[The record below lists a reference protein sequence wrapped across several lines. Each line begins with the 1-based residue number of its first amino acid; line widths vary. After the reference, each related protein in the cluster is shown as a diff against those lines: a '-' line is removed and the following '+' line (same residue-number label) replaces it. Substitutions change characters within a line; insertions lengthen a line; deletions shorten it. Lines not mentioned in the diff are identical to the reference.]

1 MNHASTRHAL
11 RQLAQ
16 RAALRREP
24 GLRPETMPS
33 WLDASH
39 ASARPYRFWQRA
51 VAVVL
56 AWVSFVGP
64 LSVTIE
70 QGREAAGVIAAGK
83 PSAGGVAGQVLAD
96 LLALRLRLAMTAAQA
111 APITDP
117 TAPIRF
123 QPGVTQS
130 TGLGGGVPVVNITAP
145 NAAGISLNQ
154 YQSFNIDPVGLILNN
169 SLMSGTSLTG
179 GDVRANPNLAGR
191 VASVIVNQVSS
202 TGSAYASLL
211 NGPLEVFG
219 APAAVVIANPNGITT
234 RGTGFTN
241 TIGVTLSTGAPQ
253 FLGELGGA
261 RSGFDEAR
269 AIGYDVRGGH
279 LQIEGNAGV
288 NGPGAGIEG
297 TVGTIDL
304 IGETIGVNAPL
315 YAGTRINVIAGRQF
329 VLPST
334 ASAQGTAY
342 ATSAN
347 GADNTR
353 EAIGA
358 ANGRAIDATAF
369 GAMTAGQIQVISTAA
384 GMGVRADAQ
393 LAANAGDLSLS
404 SNGDLSLAGTAAQ
417 QQVTIQANGDVAMTG
432 AHLGVG
438 DYTLQAGGNVSSL
451 GAIQAGGRLAVAA
464 GGKVALADAQ
474 SNGDMTIAGDGG
486 VRLGDAQS
494 GTSLKAV
501 ASHDDGDVEIDGA
514 VATAQG
520 VSLQAGRD
528 VAINGQVGTGTL
540 QATAQRSIGVSGT
553 VQTSGTM
560 GLSAATGDATIGG
573 TLAGGDTLTIRAG
586 HDIVSSGKL
595 QGSRD
600 IALQAG
606 NSARIGD
613 VQAGGVLGASALG
626 QAGGGDLS
634 LDGNAQVV
642 GAANLAAARDVS
654 VTGSLNGG
662 STLTLDAQRD
672 VNVGASGT
680 VQAVSD
686 LSITAHTGNV
696 NSQGTLTGATT
707 LTVKGGQDVMLT
719 GTTGAIGDTRL
730 SAGRDLTIGGTLAGH
745 GLGLLD
751 AGRDATLG
759 GSTGY
764 LKDLT
769 VTTGGDL
776 SVTGSALG
784 NAVTLSSGGSMTLN
798 DVQSNGMLSATANGD
813 ALTVN
818 GTVTSLAEAQAKSSG
833 DLVVNGTLQSSGKL
847 DATSGG
853 RLSIGGSV
861 NTLSSAALTAARDIA
876 IGGTLQ
882 ASDALTLTGGGDLS
896 VAGTLNALSSAQLV
910 AGGKA
915 GVSGLVQSAGP
926 LSLSSGADSSISGRL
941 SATGDL
947 ALSNL
952 AGSLASTGTI
962 EAGGDLRIDAAKN
975 VDLGT
980 LSTTAQHD
988 MTIQAGG
995 DLVANG
1001 TVIAQGK
1008 GTLDAGGTLGGAAT
1022 LGFGGAAVLN
1032 SVGDMA
1038 LTGSLRG
1045 DTVQVGSQASA
1056 SLHDVQA
1063 VSTLS
1068 ITAARQLETTGSVVG
1083 NAATRLQAG
1092 GDLAVRGT
1100 IESSKDLTL
1109 AAGRRIASTGSLA
1122 TNQDLHVQAGD
1133 SARIGDAR
1141 VGGALDASAAGQAGG
1156 GDLSFDGNTQVA
1168 GAANLAAAR
1177 DIAVTGSLS
1186 GGSTLTLDARR
1197 DVNVGA
1203 SGTVQA
1209 VSDLSITAHTGNVD
1223 SQGTLTGATTLT
1235 VKGGQDVMLTGTT
1248 GAIGDTRLSVGRDL
1262 TIGGTLAGHGLG
1274 LLDAGRDATLGGSTG
1289 YLKDLTVTTG
1299 GDLSVT
1305 GSALG
1310 NAVTL
1315 SSGGSMTLNDVQ
1327 SNGMLS
1333 ATTNGGALTVN
1344 GTVTSLADAQAKSS
1358 GDLIVNGT
1366 LQSSGKLDAT
1376 SGGALSV
1383 PGTITALSSAALVST
1398 QDTKVGGLVQSTGP
1412 LAVTSGADTAIEG
1425 KLASAGDIVLHETTG
1440 SLTSTRTIE
1449 AGGDLR
1455 IDAAKNVDLG
1465 ALSTT
1470 AQHDMTIQAGGDLA
1484 ANGTVIAQGKGSLD
1498 AGGTLGG
1505 AGSLAFGAAADL
1517 TSGGDTALTG
1527 SLRGDTVR
1535 VQSNGSASVNDVLAA
1550 STLSITAANR
1560 LATNGALR
1568 VGASATLQAGG
1579 DLELRGDLQT
1589 AGDASLQSATGQ
1601 VAASGAIASNGALT
1615 IGAGTDI
1622 VLAGPTGAALGMT
1635 LEAAR
1640 DVAASGALTVL
1651 ANDLRIT
1658 AGNSASLADVQAAGA
1673 FHLVAGGQAGGG
1685 DASLSGTAAI
1695 VGATDIQAARD
1706 VIVAGTLAG
1715 GGDGTSGDHAPTR
1728 VQAGRDVRVDGMLG
1742 SGDVLTVAAGR
1753 DIAVG
1758 GKGQLQSTTDMSLSA
1773 IGGSLLSSGT
1783 IASERDLT
1791 VGAAQDIALA
1801 GTSSAKGN
1809 TSLSSGRDLAID
1821 GSLVGNG
1828 SARLSAG
1835 QDLTLGGA
1843 SGFAGDV
1850 DAQGGRDLAVTGA
1863 LQGQA
1868 VTLTAARNVDL
1879 HDVQAGAAL
1888 AANAKGGALTLGG
1901 TVAALGTSTLQAGTA
1916 LSVAG
1921 QLQGAGEVALSSLG
1935 GASIDGTVKAGAG
1948 ATVQAAG
1955 DLSLAGTLQTAG
1967 DANLS
1972 AGGKLGVS
1980 GIVDAGAKA
1989 GLHAAQDLSIAGTL
2003 GTGGTLDLR
2012 SGGKATIDGIV
2023 TTTADGTLGAAG
2035 DIDVRG
2041 TVQTGGAL
2049 TVTGG
2054 GDTTLGGTLA
2064 SAGDLVL
2071 GNANGAFGST
2081 GTLQSGGKLSIDA
2094 AKTIDLGN
2102 GRTTALGDLLVTAG
2116 QDLHANG
2123 TVIAQHA
2130 GTLDA
2135 GGALVAGG
2143 TIAIGDAATLRSGG
2157 DMQLAGAVQG
2167 ASVNAKAGGNAV
2179 LHDMTAA
2186 GAIDVDAAGQLNTT
2200 GTLVSNG
2207 TLALHAS
2214 QDLHQDGTLQSQ
2226 GDMLLESRGGSLAS
2240 SGTIG
2245 GNGALALRAAGD
2257 IGLGGTAAAALAT
2270 TLAAGHDL
2278 AVTGALTTHGTL
2290 DASAGND
2297 LSIAGSA
2304 AAAGDTRLDA
2314 KHDLNVA
2321 GTLGGDGSATLNA
2334 GNDLGGAGTV
2344 SFAKATTLSAGR
2356 DIAQGGLIQG
2366 DTVAVTAAGNAAV
2379 TNVQANGALS
2389 LKAAGT
2395 NGAGDLAID
2404 GTAAAGGAILANAA
2418 HDVAVAGKLQG
2429 SSTVDI
2435 AANHGVTIGGAVQS
2449 ASAMSIVA
2457 RQGDLAA
2464 TGGINSGGALALNA
2478 GQDLSLGA
2486 TTSAVGDLTLTAG
2499 RDARLGSG
2507 LLIGDASGKLQAG
2520 RDLVG
2525 SGTQSF
2531 VQGALDASAQRQF
2544 AFGGTTQAQSVR
2556 VQAGNDASLNDV
2568 VSATTLDVKAQ
2579 GAMGGGDVTLLG
2591 KVGAAGAV
2599 SVDAARD
2606 VLLSGTLNNG
2616 GTQSLSAQRDV
2627 TVSGGTQSAGD
2638 MSLAAA
2644 GGSVA
2649 VSGSAASGGA
2659 LGLKSGL
2666 DTSLAGTVTAAGA
2679 IDVDAGRD
2687 LVLGGTLAGQKAGR
2701 LDAGHDIGGAGST
2714 AFAGAATLGAGH
2726 DVALGGPLQGAS
2738 LAVIGANSVTLAGAQ
2753 ALMGALAV
2761 TANGTAGGGDVNLTG
2776 PVTALG
2782 ALSVQAARDAVLQGA
2797 VNTGD
2802 AATITAARNLSV
2814 GDVNAAGA
2822 LALSATSGSL
2832 QAGSLTTQHDLAASA
2847 GSTLSVTGKVLAGGD
2862 ATLNAG
2868 GDLTLAGDIA
2878 AQNAGTL
2885 NAGGTLSAAAVA
2897 FGKQASLNAASD
2909 LKLSG
2914 PLSSNGDI
2922 AATAG
2927 GDLTLGAVQSG
2938 GAIALRAQGT
2948 AGNGDVNVGG
2958 ALSSGGAIRIDAARD
2973 VGLAGAVASGAALNV
2988 DAARNVALHDSVASN
3003 GDMTLNAAS
3012 GALVADRALSSV
3024 GNLTATAGST
3034 LTLAQGAL
3042 VNGNTAL
3049 SAAGDLSLGGAL
3061 LGLGSATLHAG
3072 GSLTGAALSIAKDLG
3087 VDAGN
3092 GLTLGEIQ
3100 SGGRFTASS
3109 GGDLSLG
3116 ATTSVGDASLSARA
3130 GSIAV
3135 TGALSSGGTAQLDA
3149 ARDVAVTGGVAAS
3162 GAIDINAR
3170 GGDATIGGLTSNAG
3184 ATVQATNRVALSGAS
3199 VTVGDLSLS
3208 GGDLAVTGNLS
3219 SSGNLKLDAQRS
3231 IDTSGAQLVA
3241 SHDVHLAGQQV
3252 SMGGVLAGGALDA
3265 RAADQLK
3272 LSGGTV
3278 GVVGTATLSAGNALS
3293 NAASVLAGSGL
3304 SVSAAQVTN
3313 EANASLASTGATTI
3327 TATNFTNAGLVNGT
3341 TTQVNVAQWLVN
3353 AGGAL
3358 MGVNGLTVDTGTLDN
3373 RNGVLFAG
3381 NANDATG
3388 QSGDLSLT
3396 VHGSNGALNNTG
3408 GQLLAQRNLG
3418 IDVSNMTFDPTQ
3430 GIINQR
3436 GGLWI
3441 TAGWINVGGTWNYGG
3456 QSVTLNGLNGITNTG
3471 TMTGTA
3477 ALTLS
3482 AGGSFQNYGQVSGSD
3497 VTLNGTLANYAGAV
3511 FHADNVLTLNGDTYN
3526 RGTVEAGNA
3535 LNVTGSTYDNQGATT
3550 QSRGNASFNLGG
3562 GTLQNTGGS
3571 IFVGNNLT
3579 INAGTVVNDQT
3590 APGAAV
3596 TTTTT
3601 TVDPNLLWSGAIG
3614 TSTVNWWYWSG
3625 GDHNFNYIHS
3635 SQHTALLGDILS
3647 PTGVAAGFTAPP
3659 YLFCGSGC
3667 GIAPSQPIAGSGTV
3681 TFYKYGTA
3689 QLDGSE
3695 QFWMVD
3701 NGSNGL
3707 GRQSVTLSLPT
3718 ATVTTTTQQLG
3729 TSGVIS
3735 AGNGISLTAGNLSNR
3750 GGKIAAQGDVQLNVQ
3765 SLSNGAVAPT
3775 LTNQTVTAID
3785 PGQYAAFLGQL
3796 KALGMIVAT
3805 TKPVG
3810 GRTQFC
3816 FSPTDCPTDSEL
3828 TQTFTINTAS
3838 AAPIAYG
3845 TTSMASATG
3854 MVAAGGN
3861 LSLIGGNL
3869 VNAGLLYA
3877 GRDVQIGAQS
3887 FSNQGGNQQN
3897 FSGQVGCASGVP
3909 NSACGNAGQP
3919 RGNNPVTG
3927 SFSYNQSDATIYAGH
3942 DLVVAAGN
3950 IDNTYG
3956 NLLAG
3961 HDIALGGVGTTAG
3974 STTPAQSLNNTSG
3987 NIVAGNDI
3995 KLNVSGAI
4003 TNNLPPPVPV
4013 HENYGKQEQYAG
4025 CMTAGGYKES
4035 YCEAYVDQQSGSSS
4049 VISAGNKL
4057 DINAGSLTNI
4067 GSLIAAGNAASI
4079 AVSGPVVNEAQTL
4092 NAYWHSH
4099 WVQETGM
4106 FSKDKRHD
4114 IWACGT
4120 PEQCQALY
4128 GSAYTSTGG
4137 QIDPPTPVGNIAAT
4151 IQAPN
4156 LSIVSNGQIQN
4167 VGNVIGTS
4175 VSLSGQKLINGITQP
4190 NVYTPSVSA
4199 PQRVITLSPSTLP
4212 GLNLSIP
4219 RTVGTGTLPTPVPG
4233 KAVYVDDSLGSS
4245 AIGSLGA
4252 QDLLDNLPASLK
4264 SGPAVFYYNPQEE
4277 NLLLQQAALQQT
4289 GKASFV
4295 DGLSYDSTS
4304 GVSVVEQEKAYLYQ
4318 NAIDYAKQN
4327 DLQLGQ
4333 ALTQSQVDQL
4343 DRPMLWYVEQTFPD
4357 PACTATGTGQCPM
4370 ITALMP
4376 QVYLPK
4382 DVGAMSAGGNIVGK
4396 DVTLSFNQDG
4406 HGSVLNTGSITA
4418 SGTLSVDTQT
4428 LTNQANQV
4436 NVGEIWQKVDGGY
4449 VKTTGTTVQPGGFMS
4464 AANMDLNVEALN
4476 QIGGALKQLNPDGTV
4491 DAAGTQALL
4500 ASLQQQLGGNFTQQT
4515 LTDQL
4520 HTDFVKE
4527 GGAFGMDQLGMLV
4540 VAVVASIMTYGAA
4553 SAAIGSLATTGSTFV
4568 AAAGSAS
4575 AGLGNVVLSS
4585 AIAGIAS
4592 SAAGQLVGT
4601 GKLNLGSAFEAGA
4614 IAAITAGLM
4623 NGITYSAE
4631 SGLGFTTQPVT
4642 AGAGTQTLANL
4653 AGVKP
4658 VVGTVTNQAT
4668 TAVTVDLGTRGLAML
4683 AGGVIDA
4690 GVGTAIRGGSFLDAL
4705 KGSLVSEVSAAGAN
4719 AIGDAGSVLGS
4730 PVEAGTPGYWL
4741 AHAAL
4746 GCASSAAMGTGC
4758 AGGAIGGAISAG
4770 LNPIIDANGN
4780 IPPAMLAGIETLVG
4794 GGAAAA
4800 LGFNAQGAATAA
4812 QNETL
4817 NNYLNHVQTA
4827 NFVASLKS
4835 CAPGDTACISQVT
4848 ASYQSIST
4856 QQQRDAQNCNT
4867 VMGCATI
4874 KNDTL
4879 SGYGISASDAQSY
4892 CQGNVTCMVFATGLA
4907 NQDVAAKSI
4916 ATTNWN
4922 DVSNAVYM
4930 QNAQQALISSGFSP
4944 ATAAVLSAATPL
4956 DAAGATQAITGSSAS
4971 SGPKVPQNLLPFTN
4985 PPQAPVIPSDWVSRP
5000 GRTPGSIIYYPPG
5013 TDPSVA
5019 GSTYIRV
5026 MPPGHT
5032 PVPGLENGYWTS
5044 VVNGQPINPA
5054 NGSPRATKGDTHIP
5068 LPPNSMPP
5076 AR

>member
-1 MNHASTRHAL
+1 
-11 RQLAQ
+11 
-16 RAALRREP
+16 
-24 GLRPETMPS
+24 
-33 WLDASH
+33 
-39 ASARPYRFWQRA
+39 
-51 VAVVL
+51 
-56 AWVSFVGP
+56 
-64 LSVTIE
+64 
-70 QGREAAGVIAAGK
+70 
-83 PSAGGVAGQVLAD
+83 
-96 LLALRLRLAMTAAQA
+96 
-111 APITDP
+111 
-117 TAPIRF
+117 
-123 QPGVTQS
+123 
-130 TGLGGGVPVVNITAP
+130 
-145 NAAGISLNQ
+145 
-154 YQSFNIDPVGLILNN
+154 
-169 SLMSGTSLTG
+169 
-179 GDVRANPNLAGR
+179 
-191 VASVIVNQVSS
+191 
-202 TGSAYASLL
+202 
-211 NGPLEVFG
+211 
-219 APAAVVIANPNGITT
+219 
-234 RGTGFTN
+234 
-241 TIGVTLSTGAPQ
+241 
-253 FLGELGGA
+253 
-261 RSGFDEAR
+261 
-269 AIGYDVRGGH
+269 
-279 LQIEGNAGV
+279 
-288 NGPGAGIEG
+288 
-297 TVGTIDL
+297 
-304 IGETIGVNAPL
+304 
-315 YAGTRINVIAGRQF
+315 
-329 VLPST
+329 
-334 ASAQGTAY
+334 
-342 ATSAN
+342 
-347 GADNTR
+347 
-353 EAIGA
+353 
-358 ANGRAIDATAF
+358 
-369 GAMTAGQIQVISTAA
+369 
-384 GMGVRADAQ
+384 
-393 LAANAGDLSLS
+393 
-404 SNGDLSLAGTAAQ
+404 
-417 QQVTIQANGDVAMTG
+417 
-432 AHLGVG
+432 
-438 DYTLQAGGNVSSL
+438 
-451 GAIQAGGRLAVAA
+451 
-464 GGKVALADAQ
+464 
-474 SNGDMTIAGDGG
+474 
-486 VRLGDAQS
+486 
-494 GTSLKAV
+494 
-501 ASHDDGDVEIDGA
+501 
-514 VATAQG
+514 
-520 VSLQAGRD
+520 
-528 VAINGQVGTGTL
+528 
-540 QATAQRSIGVSGT
+540 
-553 VQTSGTM
+553 
-560 GLSAATGDATIGG
+560 
-573 TLAGGDTLTIRAG
+573 
-586 HDIVSSGKL
+586 
-595 QGSRD
+595 
-600 IALQAG
+600 
-606 NSARIGD
+606 
-613 VQAGGVLGASALG
+613 
-626 QAGGGDLS
+626 
-634 LDGNAQVV
+634 
-642 GAANLAAARDVS
+642 
-654 VTGSLNGG
+654 
-662 STLTLDAQRD
+662 
-672 VNVGASGT
+672 
-680 VQAVSD
+680 
-686 LSITAHTGNV
+686 
-696 NSQGTLTGATT
+696 
-707 LTVKGGQDVMLT
+707 
-719 GTTGAIGDTRL
+719 
-730 SAGRDLTIGGTLAGH
+730 
-745 GLGLLD
+745 
-751 AGRDATLG
+751 
-759 GSTGY
+759 
-764 LKDLT
+764 
-769 VTTGGDL
+769 
-776 SVTGSALG
+776 
-784 NAVTLSSGGSMTLN
+784 
-798 DVQSNGMLSATANGD
+798 
-813 ALTVN
+813 
-818 GTVTSLAEAQAKSSG
+818 
-833 DLVVNGTLQSSGKL
+833 L

-853 RLSIGGSV
+853 ALSVPGTI
-861 NTLSSAALTAARDIA
+861 TALSSAALVSTRDTKV
-876 IGGTLQ
+876 G
-882 ASDALTLTGGGDLS
+882 
-896 VAGTLNALSSAQLV
+896 
-910 AGGKA
+910 
-915 GVSGLVQSAGP
+915 GLVQSTGP
-926 LSLSSGADSSISGRL
+926 LAVTSGADTAIEGKL
-941 SATGDL
+941 ASASDIVLHETT
-947 ALSNL
+947 
-952 AGSLASTGTI
+952 GSLTSTGTI
-962 EAGGDLRIDAAKN
+962 ESGGDLRIDAAKN

-995 DLVANG
+995 DL
-1001 TVIAQGK
+1001 
-1008 GTLDAGGTLGGAAT
+1008 
-1022 LGFGGAAVLN
+1022 
-1032 SVGDMA
+1032 
-1038 LTGSLRG
+1038 
-1045 DTVQVGSQASA
+1045 
-1056 SLHDVQA
+1056 
-1063 VSTLS
+1063 
-1068 ITAARQLETTGSVVG
+1068 
-1083 NAATRLQAG
+1083 
-1092 GDLAVRGT
+1092 
-1100 IESSKDLTL
+1100 
-1109 AAGRRIASTGSLA
+1109 
-1122 TNQDLHVQAGD
+1122 
-1133 SARIGDAR
+1133 
-1141 VGGALDASAAGQAGG
+1141 
-1156 GDLSFDGNTQVA
+1156 
-1168 GAANLAAAR
+1168 
-1177 DIAVTGSLS
+1177 
-1186 GGSTLTLDARR
+1186 
-1197 DVNVGA
+1197 
-1203 SGTVQA
+1203 
-1209 VSDLSITAHTGNVD
+1209 
-1223 SQGTLTGATTLT
+1223 
-1235 VKGGQDVMLTGTT
+1235 
-1248 GAIGDTRLSVGRDL
+1248 
-1262 TIGGTLAGHGLG
+1262 
-1274 LLDAGRDATLGGSTG
+1274 
-1289 YLKDLTVTTG
+1289 
-1299 GDLSVT
+1299 
-1305 GSALG
+1305 
-1310 NAVTL
+1310 
-1315 SSGGSMTLNDVQ
+1315 
-1327 SNGMLS
+1327 
-1333 ATTNGGALTVN
+1333 
-1344 GTVTSLADAQAKSS
+1344 
-1358 GDLIVNGT
+1358 
-1366 LQSSGKLDAT
+1366 
-1376 SGGALSV
+1376 
-1383 PGTITALSSAALVST
+1383 
-1398 QDTKVGGLVQSTGP
+1398 
-1412 LAVTSGADTAIEG
+1412 
-1425 KLASAGDIVLHETTG
+1425 
-1440 SLTSTRTIE
+1440 
-1449 AGGDLR
+1449 
-1455 IDAAKNVDLG
+1455 
-1465 ALSTT
+1465 
-1470 AQHDMTIQAGGDLA
+1470 A
-1484 ANGTVIAQGKGSLD
+1484 ANGTVIAQGKGSLN

-1560 LATNGALR
+1560 FATNGALR

-1635 LEAAR
+1635 LDAAR
-1640 DVAASGALTVL
+1640 DVAAGGALTVL

-1685 DASLSGTAAI
+1685 DASLSGTAAV

-1742 SGDVLTVAAGR
+1742 SGDVLTVSAGR

-1758 GKGQLQSTTDMSLSA
+1758 GKGQLQSTTDMGLSA
-1773 IGGSLLSSGT
+1773 IGGSVLSSGT

-1809 TSLSSGRDLAID
+1809 ASLSSGRDLAID

-1921 QLQGAGEVALSSLG
+1921 QLQGAGDVALSSLG

-1972 AGGKLGVS
+1972 AGGKLGLS

-2003 GTGGTLDLR
+2003 GAGGTLDLR

-2035 DIDVRG
+2035 DIDVHG

-2130 GTLDA
+2130 GMLDA

-2167 ASVNAKAGGNAV
+2167 ASVNAKAGGNTV

-2186 GAIDVDAAGQLNTT
+2186 SAIDVDAAGQLNTT
-2200 GTLVSNG
+2200 GTLASNG
-2207 TLALHAS
+2207 TLALHAG

-2226 GDMLLESRGGSLAS
+2226 DDMLLESRGGSLAS

-2321 GTLGGDGSATLNA
+2321 GTLGGDGSGTLNA
-2334 GNDLGGAGTV
+2334 GNDLGGTGTV

-2379 TNVQANGALS
+2379 ANVQANGALS
-2389 LKAAGT
+2389 LTAAGT
-2395 NGAGDLAID
+2395 NGAGDLAIN
-2404 GTAAAGGAILANAA
+2404 GTEAAGGAILANAA
-2418 HDVAVAGKLQG
+2418 HDVTVAGKLQG
-2429 SSTVDI
+2429 GSTVDV

-2449 ASAMSIVA
+2449 ASAMSVVA

-2531 VQGALDASAQRQF
+2531 VQGALDASAQRQL

-2659 LGLKSGL
+2659 LGMKSAL

-2701 LDAGHDIGGAGST
+2701 LDAGHDIGGTGST

-2738 LAVIGANSVTLAGAQ
+2738 LAVTGANSVTLAGAQ
-2753 ALMGALAV
+2753 ALTGALAV

-2897 FGKQASLNAASD
+2897 FGKQASLNAAGD

-3049 SAAGDLSLGGAL
+3049 SAVGDLSLGGAL

-3184 ATVQATNRVALSGAS
+3184 ATVQAANRVALSGAS

-3293 NAASVLAGSGL
+3293 NAASVLAGGGL

-3313 EANASLASTGATTI
+3313 AANASLASTGATTI

-3373 RNGVLFAG
+3373 RSGVLFAG

-3430 GIINQR
+3430 GTINQR

-3535 LNVTGSTYDNQGATT
+3535 LNVTGWTYDNQGATT

-3707 GRQSVTLSLPT
+3707 GRQSVTLTLPT

-3828 TQTFTINTAS
+3828 TQTFTINTGS

-3927 SFSYNQSDATIYAGH
+3927 SFSYNQNDATIYAGH

-4079 AVSGPVVNEAQTL
+4079 VVSGPVVNEAQTL

-4540 VAVVASIMTYGAA
+4540 MAVVASIVTYGAA
-4553 SAAIGSLATTGSTFV
+4553 STAIGSLATTGSTFV

-4719 AIGDAGSVLGS
+4719 AIGDASVSGSL
-4730 PVEAGTPGYWL
+4730 VEAGTPGYWL

-4758 AGGAIGGAISAG
+4758 AGGAIGGAVSAG

-4780 IPPAMLAGIETLVG
+4780 IPPAVLTAIETLVSG
-4794 GGAAAA
+4794 SVAGS
-4800 LGFNAQGAATAA
+4800 LGFNVQGAVTAA

-4817 NNYLNHVQTA
+4817 NNWLNHVTVLPGQQSQAQQLQSAMAACDSGNSSACTTVATLMQTSSA
-4827 NFVASLKS
+4827 NDQTLA
-4835 CAPGDTACISQVT
+4835 TACESPGSLACAYQESRAYLADNNISVANGVT
-4848 ASYQSIST
+4848 VAT
-4856 QQQRDAQNCNT
+4856 DAQQPAYT
-4867 VMGCATI
+4867 AP
-4874 KNDTL
+4874 
-4879 SGYGISASDAQSY
+4879 S
-4892 CQGNVTCMVFATGLA
+4892 
-4907 NQDVAAKSI
+4907 
-4916 ATTNWN
+4916 
-4922 DVSNAVYM
+4922 
-4930 QNAQQALISSGFSP
+4930 QA
-4944 ATAAVLSAATPL
+4944 AATLDNMLGSPL
-4956 DAAGATQAITGSSAS
+4956 AGIFGGLMYAAGASPTDAYYASVIGQATEGIAAGAAGFTMPSAPTNGSSAS
-4971 SGPKVPQNLLPFTN
+4971 TSRATNNAPLGLGSTGRAVPNNLQEQLALQQAMSNPAAGVQLPIPLGDSRWPAADGWVKMPQN
-4985 PPQAPVIPSDWVSRP
+4985 
-5000 GRTPGSIIYYPPG
+5000 
-5013 TDPSVA
+5013 
-5019 GSTYIRV
+5019 
-5026 MPPGHT
+5026 
-5032 PVPGLENGYWTS
+5032 
-5044 VVNGQPINPA
+5044 VNGVEIHYVRNV
-5054 NGSPRATKGDTHIP
+5054 NSGSVDDFKFK
-5068 LPPNSMPP
+5068 
-5076 AR
+5076 

>member
-51 VAVVL
+51 VAAVL

-191 VASVIVNQVSS
+191 AASVIVNQVSS

-347 GADNTR
+347 GAANTR

-494 GTSLKAV
+494 GTRLKAV

-514 VATAQG
+514 VATVQG

-528 VAINGQVGTGTL
+528 IAIDGQVGTGTL

-560 GLSAATGDATIGG
+560 ALSAATGDATIGG
-573 TLAGGDTLTIRAG
+573 TLAGGDTLTITAG

-613 VQAGGVLGASALG
+613 VQASGVLGASALG

-696 NSQGTLTGATT
+696 SSQGTLTGATT
-707 LTVKGGQDVMLT
+707 LAVKGGQDVMLT

-818 GTVTSLAEAQAKSSG
+818 GTVTSLADAQAKSSG

-853 RLSIGGSV
+853 SLSIGGSV
-861 NTLSSAALTAARDIA
+861 NTLSSATLTVARDIA

-952 AGSLASTGTI
+952 AGSLASTGPI

-1092 GDLAVRGT
+1092 GDLAVSGT

-1197 DVNVGA
+1197 GVNVGA

-1209 VSDLSITAHTGNVD
+1209 ASDLSITAHTGNVD

-1248 GAIGDTRLSVGRDL
+1248 GAIGDTRLSAGRDL

-1333 ATTNGGALTVN
+1333 ATANGGALTVN

-1358 GDLIVNGT
+1358 GDLVVNGT
-1366 LQSSGKLDAT
+1366 LQSSGRLDAT

-1398 QDTKVGGLVQSTGP
+1398 RDTKVGGLVQSTGP

-1425 KLASAGDIVLHETTG
+1425 KLASASDIVLHETTG
-1440 SLTSTRTIE
+1440 SLTSTGTIE
-1449 AGGDLR
+1449 SGGDLR

-1465 ALSTT
+1465 TLSTT

-1484 ANGTVIAQGKGSLD
+1484 ANGTVIAQGKGSLN

-1560 LATNGALR
+1560 FATNGALR

-1635 LEAAR
+1635 LDAAR
-1640 DVAASGALTVL
+1640 DVAAGGALTVL

-1685 DASLSGTAAI
+1685 DASLSGTAAV

-1742 SGDVLTVAAGR
+1742 SGDVLTVSAGR

-1758 GKGQLQSTTDMSLSA
+1758 GKGQLQSTTDMGLSA
-1773 IGGSLLSSGT
+1773 IGGSVLSSGT

-1791 VGAAQDIALA
+1791 VGAAQDIALT

-1935 GASIDGTVKAGAG
+1935 GASIGGTVKAGAG

-2003 GTGGTLDLR
+2003 GAGGTLDLR
-2012 SGGKATIDGIV
+2012 SGGKASIDGIV

-2041 TVQTGGAL
+2041 TVQAGGAL

-2054 GDTTLGGTLA
+2054 ANTTLGGTLV
-2064 SAGDLVL
+2064 SAGDLAL
-2071 GNANGAFGST
+2071 GNVNGAFGST

-2130 GTLDA
+2130 GMLDA

-2186 GAIDVDAAGQLNTT
+2186 SAIDVDAAGQLNTT
-2200 GTLVSNG
+2200 GTLASNG
-2207 TLALHAS
+2207 TLALHAG

-2226 GDMLLESRGGSLAS
+2226 DDMLLESRGGSLAS

-2257 IGLGGTAAAALAT
+2257 IGLGGTAAALAT

-2321 GTLGGDGSATLNA
+2321 GTLGGDGSGTLNA
-2334 GNDLGGAGTV
+2334 GNDLGGTGTV

-2379 TNVQANGALS
+2379 ANVQANGALS
-2389 LKAAGT
+2389 LTAAGT
-2395 NGAGDLAID
+2395 NGAGDLAIN
-2404 GTAAAGGAILANAA
+2404 GTEAAGGAILANAA
-2418 HDVAVAGKLQG
+2418 HDVTVAGKLQG
-2429 SSTVDI
+2429 GSTVDV

-2449 ASAMSIVA
+2449 ASAMSVVA

-3293 NAASVLAGSGL
+3293 NAASVLAGGGL

-3313 EANASLASTGATTI
+3313 AANASLASTGATTI

-3341 TTQVNVAQWLVN
+3341 TTQVSVAQWLVN

-3418 IDVSNMTFDPTQ
+3418 IDVSNMSFDPTQ
-3430 GIINQR
+3430 GTINQR

-3535 LNVTGSTYDNQGATT
+3535 LNVTGWTYDNQGATT

-4079 AVSGPVVNEAQTL
+4079 VVSGPVVNEAQTL

-4540 VAVVASIMTYGAA
+4540 MAVVASIVTYGAA
-4553 SAAIGSLATTGSTFV
+4553 STAIGSLATTGSTF

-4705 KGSLVSEVSAAGAN
+4705 KGSLVSEISAAGAN
-4719 AIGDAGSVLGS
+4719 AIGDASVSGSL
-4730 PVEAGTPGYWL
+4730 VEAGTPGYWL

-4758 AGGAIGGAISAG
+4758 AGGAIGGAVSSAFSPDIV
-4770 LNPIIDANGN
+4770 NAMDPNGA
-4780 IPPAMLAGIETLVG
+4780 PLTTGQQ
-4794 GGAAAA
+4794 AA
-4800 LGFNAQGAATAA
+4800 LGGISTLLGALAAGLAGQNASAGATAA
-4812 QNETL
+4812 QNEAL
-4817 NNYLNHVQTA
+4817 NNAGLHPGQGGVLSTVANAVYSLMPWLPGNPAAQAVGQLAGSTFDGLMAQIKANYGGQTPQANADPLVQA
-4827 NFVASLKS
+4827 NDGNPPAAGGAMIPPVEA
-4835 CAPGDTACISQVT
+4835 CAPGGPCVVIAGPPVVSTGVSAGAPSNAIFSSGNSESGPGSGSSSQGATNNVSG
-4848 ASYQSIST
+4848 ADSAANAANSVRLNNQLAADEIANGHAFDKHVIDQNEFGGSITT
-4856 QQQRDAQNCNT
+4856 QQQ
-4867 VMGCATI
+4867 
-4874 KNDTL
+4874 
-4879 SGYGISASDAQSY
+4879 
-4892 CQGNVTCMVFATGLA
+4892 FA
-4907 NQDVAAKSI
+4907 NQIENILNNPS
-4916 ATTNWN
+4916 ATKQLSNGRSAYWDDASGMVVIRN
-4922 DVSNAVYM
+4922 PNAVD
-4930 QNAQQALISSGFSP
+4930 GG
-4944 ATAAVLSAATPL
+4944 TAFKPTNGKSYFN
-4956 DAAGATQAITGSSAS
+4956 
-4971 SGPKVPQNLLPFTN
+4971 NL
-4985 PPQAPVIPSDWVSRP
+4985 R
-5000 GRTPGSIIYYPPG
+5000 
-5013 TDPSVA
+5013 
-5019 GSTYIRV
+5019 
-5026 MPPGHT
+5026 
-5032 PVPGLENGYWTS
+5032 
-5044 VVNGQPINPA
+5044 
-5054 NGSPRATKGDTHIP
+5054 
-5068 LPPNSMPP
+5068 
-5076 AR
+5076 